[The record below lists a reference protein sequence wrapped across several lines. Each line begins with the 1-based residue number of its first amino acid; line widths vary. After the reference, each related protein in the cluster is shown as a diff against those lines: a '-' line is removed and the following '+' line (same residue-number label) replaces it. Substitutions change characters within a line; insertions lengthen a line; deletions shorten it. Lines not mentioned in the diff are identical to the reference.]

1 MAGMFNFA
9 MDNRAKPKIYIPVGC
24 LMDIPTASIIS
35 GAKGETL
42 YNGGLGQVVG
52 VVGAGNNFKSTLI
65 HYMTLSAASKI
76 AEATKTY
83 ILTYDTEVNISFDR
97 LEHFAAQFP
106 SLGEGTIQ
114 GNDPIWTIM
123 DKSSLPANEWGDK
136 LFEYMEEKQKDKKDY
151 VTIECILDPYT
162 HKPMSIPRPTFV
174 EIDSFTEFEA
184 ASVAEMLSGDL
195 DSKDTNTYA
204 MKQGNFKTKFLS
216 QLPGRCP
223 ASSTY
228 ITLTAHTGDK
238 VNMGMQPWEE
248 PSKKLQFLKTGDS
261 IKSVGSK
268 FSFLTNIA
276 YQAHTGS
283 LFYNQGTK
291 GPEYPKDPND
301 VTKADLNKVTL
312 TTLRSKSGP
321 SGGNIEVLISQSE
334 GVLPSL
340 TEFHF
345 LRQNKSGTPGF
356 GITGSDRSYAL
367 DIYPEVSL
375 SRTTVRSKLDTDP
388 KLRRAVNITAELLQL
403 ATYHRM
409 VIDSGLMCTPAELYE
424 DIKKLGY
431 DWDILLDTR
440 GYWTL
445 NQYSHPVPY
454 LNTVDLLKMRKEL
467 YRPWWYDAKV
477 KELSKTSENTN
488 TKKKEK

>member
-1 MAGMFNFA
+1 MAGIFEFA
-9 MDNRAKPKIYIPVGC
+9 MNNRAMPKIYIPIGC
-24 LMDIPTASIIS
+24 LMDIPTASIIT
-35 GAKGETL
+35 GAKGETIF
-42 YNGGLGQVVG
+42 NGGLGQVIG

-97 LEHFAAQFP
+97 LERFASEFP
-106 SLGEGTIQ
+106 SLGEQPIL
-114 GNDPIWTIM
+114 GNDPMWAIM
-123 DKSSLPANEWGDK
+123 DKSNMPANKFGDN
-136 LFEYMEEKQKDKKDY
+136 LFEYMDQKVADKKGY
-151 VTIECILDPYT
+151 VTIECMLDPYT
-162 HKPMSIPRPTFV
+162 HKPMSIPVPTFV

-195 DSKDTNTYA
+195 DAKDTNTYA
-204 MKQGNFKTKFLS
+204 MKQGGFKTKFLS

-223 ASSTY
+223 QSSTY
-228 ITLTAHTGDK
+228 VLVTAHTGDK
-238 VNMGMQPWEE
+238 VNMGLQPWEE

-283 LFYNQGTK
+283 AFYNQGTK

-301 VTKADLNKVTL
+301 ILKSDLNKVTL

-321 SGGNIEVLISQSE
+321 SGGNIEVLISQTE
-334 GVLPSL
+334 GVLPTL
-340 TEFHF
+340 TEFHY

-356 GITGSDRSYAL
+356 GISGNDRSYSL
-367 DIYPEVSL
+367 DLYPDVSL
-375 SRTTVRSKLDTDP
+375 SRTTVRSKIDNDP
-388 KLRRAVNITAELLQL
+388 KLRRAINITAELHQL
-403 ATYHRM
+403 PIYHR
-409 VIDSGLMCTPAELYE
+409 VILDTDLYCTPAELYKDLKE
-424 DIKKLGY
+424 MGY
-431 DWDILLDTR
+431 DWDALLNTR

-454 LNTVDLLKMRKEL
+454 LSTVDLLKMRKGL
-467 YRPWWYDAKV
+467 YKPYWMDKP
-477 KELSKTSENTN
+477 E
-488 TKKKEK
+488 TKKKKGE